1 VTDPER
7 DDEFEAY
14 LRRRSALLTHARSE
28 ENLEPPDNLDDIV
41 LKTAR
46 QAIQSPEGLPLY
58 KAPRWALPVAL
69 AATLLLCV
77 SIAVNVSLNSR
88 KANTLAAPAAAPKGD
103 VILPEVVAP
112 HRDDAPP
119 VVAERVAPGAPAPPA
134 STSSAHP
141 TDASQPAPPTSPQTW
156 MARINALRAAGKTA
170 QADAELRR
178 FRATFPGYR
187 ADGPSPPPSEQP
199 K

>member
-1 VTDPER
+1 VMDPER

-14 LRRRSALLTHARSE
+14 LRRSSALSTRARSE

-41 LKTAR
+41 LKNAR
-46 QAIQSPEGLPLY
+46 QAIQSPKPLPLY

-77 SIAVNVSLNSR
+77 SIAVNVSLNSQ
-88 KANTLAAPAAAPKGD
+88 KANVPAAPAAVPKGE
-103 VILPEVVAP
+103 VILPEVLAP
-112 HRDDAPP
+112 HRDAPP
-119 VVAERVAPGAPAPPA
+119 VVAEHVAAG
-134 STSSAHP
+134 
-141 TDASQPAPPTSPQTW
+141 TSPQTW
-156 MARINALRAAGKTA
+156 LARINALRAAGKSA

-178 FRATFPGYR
+178 FRAMFPDYR